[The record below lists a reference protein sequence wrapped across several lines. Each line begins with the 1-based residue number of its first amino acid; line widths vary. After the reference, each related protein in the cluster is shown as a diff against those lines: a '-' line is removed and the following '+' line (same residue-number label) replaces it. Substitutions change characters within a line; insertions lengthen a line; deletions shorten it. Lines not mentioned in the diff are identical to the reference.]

1 MKMIQLSSMVLN
13 AERISAF
20 VTDPRGLDA
29 NGPAMPDRGSV
40 VLLDGDRSL
49 RLGAEDTRRL
59 SQSLQRF
66 CGLVDAGS

>member
-13 AERISAF
+13 ADHISAL
-20 VTDPRGLDA
+20 VTDPAHFDA
-29 NGPAMPDRGSV
+29 NGPNLPPKGSV